1 MRPWFPFH
9 SRYSVSGMRMPSSV
23 VASSGRARRPHSSR
37 PAMASRTFAEGVAKA
52 AAARGAVERGA
63 GVMAEVAMAAVE
75 REAAE
80 KAEGLVLAFAFVH
93 NIEGLNS
100 TKVWYKV

>member
-1 MRPWFPFH
+1 
-9 SRYSVSGMRMPSSV
+9 
-23 VASSGRARRPHSSR
+23 
-37 PAMASRTFAEGVAKA
+37 
-52 AAARGAVERGA
+52 
-63 GVMAEVAMAAVE
+63 MAAVE